1 MRRMFGLLETC
12 IPVCSFTKFVQS
24 DMTSEILLLQR
35 LAHLSLTFL
44 NSCFITKDDS
54 SGISVFQVYRWLE
67 LSIQFYVACATVHNL
82 VPEGFDTSHGSAVDN
97 SIIAEVLDCKGP
109 WVALHEL
116 FYLVAKKC
124 GWIEICKIHDRL
136 DPQKYR

>member
-1 MRRMFGLLETC
+1 
-12 IPVCSFTKFVQS
+12 
-24 DMTSEILLLQR
+24 MTSEILLLQR

-67 LSIQFYVACATVHNL
+67 LSIQFYVACATVHNS
-82 VPEGFDTSHGSAVDN
+82 VPEGFDNSHGSAVDN